1 MMLHGI
7 HFPEDQIAALC
18 AKHGIAR
25 LSLFGS
31 ILTPDFDAES
41 DVDVLVEFQPT
52 ARPTLFTLGGI
63 LHELECITGRPVD
76 VIEPLAIPLKYRTPI
91 LQKSRVLHAA

>member
-18 AKHGIAR
+18 ARHGIAR
-25 LSLFGS
+25 MSLFGS

-41 DVDVLVEFQPT
+41 DVDVLVEL
-52 ARPTLFTLGGI
+52 RPGTRIGLFGFAGI
-63 LHELECITGRPVD
+63 ALELETLIGREVD
-76 VIEPLAIPLKYRTPI
+76 LRTPED
-91 LQKSRVLHAA
+91 LSFLFRDKVVRNARLLHAA